1 MNDKTF
7 GDDGQLQDPILAKQR
22 EDVARMRTSLLCCN
36 DDPTSSTQALQNIT
50 VLRVYHQVSRIIRY
64 LDMMD
69 KLEAK
74 LYEAIDFQLDTL
86 DTTDT
91 ITLRML
97 LSIQENLQK
106 TMIESHKIL
115 QPYLNIADMKL
126 TDLAP
131 KVISTSSEASSLIS
145 KTSRDKIR
153 LSAQQALELLGGDVK
168 EHIQENVEENSNE

>member
-7 GDDGQLQDPILAKQR
+7 GDDRQLQDPILAKQR
-22 EDVARMRTSLLCCN
+22 EDVTRMRTSLLCCN
-36 DDPTSSTQALQNIT
+36 DNPTSSTQALQNIT

-86 DTTDT
+86 DTTDMM
-91 ITLRML
+91 TLRLL

-131 KVISTSSEASSLIS
+131 KVISASSETSSLIS
-145 KTSRDKIR
+145 KPSRDKIR
-153 LSAQQALELLGGDVK
+153 LSAQQALELLQGD
-168 EHIQENVEENSNE
+168 INRNVEERSNE